1 MFRKK
6 YYLQFNR
13 HGLSSDSP
21 ESGSIANRLIQEGRL
36 TDCVDE
42 LIMKVSSATMHK

>member
-6 YYLQFNR
+6 YYLQFNW
-13 HGLSSDSP
+13 HGLLSDSP

>member
-1 MFRKK
+1 MLRKK

-21 ESGSIANRLIQEGRL
+21 ESDSTANRLIQEGRL

-42 LIMKVSSATMHK
+42 LIMKVSSTTMHK